1 MYMWVAHGQQVYAY
15 VVMATIELFLVYHDQ
30 IVFIFILGKRSAGF
44 HETNLYWTQAII
56 CDRGG
61 KAG

>member
-1 MYMWVAHGQQVYAY
+1 MVMQVYTY
-15 VVMATIELFLVYHDQ
+15 VVMATIELFLVYH
-30 IVFIFILGKRSAGF
+30 VFIFILGKRSAGF
-44 HETNLYWTQAII
+44 HETNVHWTQAI